1 MADFVVLRLV
11 PNQDVSSG
19 IFDPIER
26 KMYERVSLK
35 LGRQVKSPQE
45 KVEATNIAA
54 QAMSIATSVATG
66 QSRISRTSSSPTPIT
81 SASLAAWRAALTPA
95 PMIATNSNFSE
106 QASLSPFDHAR
117 AFFLGPVNSQLK
129 TGAYHSMTTAPT
141 TAATS
146 VLVNTDMRGAKPI
159 TPMPIGE
166 EISPATATLPT
177 PPQPDALS
185 ALPSKT
191 VETVWFKSKV
201 VSRIHA
207 EIWLKDGQLYLK
219 DIGSSSGTFLNKLRL
234 SPANKVSRP
243 YPVRAGDII
252 QLGVDYQGRTED
264 VYKAVEIKVQ
274 VELPTT
280 SSTSKR
286 HNASMRFRSAL
297 RTLLTATNPYSS
309 TPVSASDKPTKKEP
323 EPIQHS
329 GGSVDCCICL
339 SCIGPYQ
346 ALFIAPCS
354 HCYHYKCIRHML
366 RESLM
371 FPCPVCRQVANLDA
385 SVSMESLFDFDKDGH
400 LLEMN
405 VENHGTNEDGN
416 EPSHLGYDEPA
427 EVNDPC
433 LDDTI
438 EVDAIEIDQPSE
450 FPKCPGAP
458 ARHSINIGSL
468 RVSRFGE
475 ETNPSDL
482 SRGSNNA
489 RSSFSPTHQTQSLA
503 HISISDAADYKST

>member
-146 VLVNTDMRGAKPI
+146 VL
-159 TPMPIGE
+159 
-166 EISPATATLPT
+166 
-177 PPQPDALS
+177 
-185 ALPSKT
+185 
-191 VETVWFKSKV
+191 
-201 VSRIHA
+201 
-207 EIWLKDGQLYLK
+207 LYLK

-329 GGSVDCCICL
+329 GGSV
-339 SCIGPYQ
+339 
-346 ALFIAPCS
+346 
-354 HCYHYKCIRHML
+354 
-366 RESLM
+366 
-371 FPCPVCRQVANLDA
+371 CRQVANLDA

-416 EPSHLGYDEPA
+416 EPSHLEYDEPA

-475 ETNPSDL
+475 ETNL
-482 SRGSNNA
+482 VTFQGFNNA